1 LTTLGTTRLT
11 TLPNG
16 LRIVTEDMPGLQSA
30 TAGIWVMAGGRHERA
45 DQNGIAHFLEHM
57 AFKGTARRSALQIA
71 EEIEDV
77 GGYINAYTSREMTAY
92 YARILKDDVGLALD
106 VIGDI
111 VLNPA
116 FHTADIETERHVILQ
131 EIGQALD
138 TPDDIVFDWLQEV
151 SYPGQAFG
159 RTILGPEERVAA
171 FGRADLQNFVAENY
185 GPAQMILAAAG
196 GVDHDAIVAQAEAIF
211 GGLQARPQKA
221 FEPARFA
228 GGERREVKD
237 LEQVHFAMAFDA
249 PGYRHPDVYT
259 AQVYAMTM
267 GGGMSSRLFQKIREE
282 RGLCYS
288 IFAQSGAYE
297 DAGQITLYA
306 GTSAE
311 EIGDLTQLTMDELK
325 RAADDMS
332 EAEVARAKA
341 QIKAGMLMGLESP
354 SSRAERIARLLAI
367 YGRVPAVEE
376 AVARIEAVTTA
387 NVRRYAG
394 EMTAA
399 GSALALYG
407 PVQAA
412 PGLEAMKERLQA

>member
-1 LTTLGTTRLT
+1 LTTRLT

-16 LRIVTEDMPGLQSA
+16 LRIVTEHMPGLKSA
-30 TAGIWVMAGGRHERA
+30 SAGVWVMAGGRHERPE
-45 DQNGIAHFLEHM
+45 QNGIAHFLEHM
-57 AFKGTARRSALQIA
+57 AFKGTKRRTALQIA

-92 YARILKDDVGLALD
+92 YARVLEADVGLALD

-116 FHTADIETERHVILQ
+116 FDTKEIEVERHVILQ

-151 SYPGQAFG
+151 SYPDQAFG
-159 RTILGPEERVAA
+159 RTILGPAERVSS
-171 FGRADLQNFVAENY
+171 FSRKDLQGFVKENY

-196 GVDHDAIVAQAEAIF
+196 AVDHDSIVAQAEAIF
-211 GGLQARPQKA
+211 GGLKARPQKP
-221 FEPARFA
+221 FEPAVFK
-228 GGERREVKD
+228 GTERREVKD

-249 PGYRHPDVYT
+249 PGYRHPDVYS

-311 EIGDLTQLTMDELK
+311 EIGDLAQLTVDELK

-332 EAEVARAKA
+332 EAEVARARA

-367 YGRVPAVEE
+367 YGRVPDVDE
-376 AVARIEAVTTA
+376 AVARIDAVSMA
-387 NVRRYAG
+387 DVRRYAG
-394 EMTAA
+394 QLTESGA
-399 GSALALYG
+399 ALALYG
-407 PVQAA
+407 PVERA
-412 PGLEAMKERLQA
+412 PTLDAIKARLRG

>member
-1 LTTLGTTRLT
+1 MATTRLT

-16 LRIVTEDMPGLQSA
+16 LRIVTEHMPGLKSA
-30 TAGIWVMAGGRHERA
+30 SAGVWVMAGGRHERPE
-45 DQNGIAHFLEHM
+45 QNGIAHFLEHM
-57 AFKGTARRSALQIA
+57 AFKGTKRRSALQIA

-92 YARILKDDVGLALD
+92 YARVLEADVGLALD

-116 FHTADIETERHVILQ
+116 FEKKEIEVERHVILQ
-131 EIGQALD
+131 EIGQVLD

-151 SYPGQAFG
+151 SYPDQAFG
-159 RTILGPEERVAA
+159 RTILGPTERVSS
-171 FGRADLQNFVAENY
+171 FSRKDLQGFVKENY

-196 GVDHDAIVAQAEAIF
+196 AVDHDAIVAQAEAIF
-211 GGLQARPQKA
+211 GGLKARPQKA
-221 FEPARFA
+221 FEAATFK
-228 GGERREVKD
+228 GTERREVKD

-297 DAGQITLYA
+297 DAGQITIYA

-311 EIGDLTQLTMDELK
+311 EIGDLAQLTVDELK
-325 RAADDMS
+325 RAEGDMS
-332 EAEVARAKA
+332 EAEVARARS

-367 YGRVPAVEE
+367 YGRVPEVDE
-376 AVARIEAVTTA
+376 AVARIDAVSMA
-387 NVRRYAG
+387 DVRRYAG
-394 EMTAA
+394 QVTES
-399 GSALALYG
+399 GVALALYG
-407 PVQAA
+407 PIEAA
-412 PGLEAMKERLQA
+412 PTLDAIKARLRG

>member
-1 LTTLGTTRLT
+1 MSSGMTRLT

-16 LRIVTEDMPGLQSA
+16 LRIVTEHMPGLQSA
-30 TAGIWVMAGGRHERA
+30 SAGIWVMAGGRHERPE
-45 DQNGIAHFLEHM
+45 QNGIAHFLEHM
-57 AFKGTARRSALQIA
+57 AFKGTKRRTALQIA

-92 YARILKDDVGLALD
+92 YARVLQADVGLALD

-116 FHTADIETERHVILQ
+116 FDKKEIEVERHVILQ

-151 SYPGQAFG
+151 SYPDQAFG
-159 RTILGPEERVAA
+159 RTILGPEERVSS
-171 FGRADLQNFVAENY
+171 FTRKDLQGFVKENY
-185 GPAQMILAAAG
+185 GPGQMILAAAG
-196 GVDHDAIVAQAEAIF
+196 AVDHDAIVAQGEAMF
-211 GGLQARPQKA
+211 GSLKARPQMP
-221 FEPARFA
+221 FEPAGFR
-228 GGERREVKD
+228 GTERREVKD

-306 GTSAE
+306 GTSSE
-311 EIGDLTQLTMDELK
+311 EIGDLVQLTVDELK
-325 RAADDMS
+325 RSADDMS
-332 EAEVARAKA
+332 EAEVARART

-367 YGRVPAVEE
+367 YGRVPGVDE
-376 AVARIEAVTTA
+376 AVLRIDAVSTA
-387 NVRRYAG
+387 DVRRYAG
-394 EMTAA
+394 ELTVS
-399 GSALALYG
+399 GSAMALYG
-407 PVQAA
+407 PVEAA
-412 PGLEAMKERLQA
+412 PTLDDIRARLRA

>member
-1 LTTLGTTRLT
+1 LT

-16 LRIVTEDMPGLQSA
+16 LRIVTEHMPGLKSA
-30 TAGIWVMAGGRHERA
+30 SAGVWVMAGGRHERPE
-45 DQNGIAHFLEHM
+45 QNGIAHFLEHM
-57 AFKGTARRSALQIA
+57 AFKGTKRRTALQIA

-92 YARILKDDVGLALD
+92 YARVLEADVGLALD

-116 FHTADIETERHVILQ
+116 FDTKEIEVERHVILQ

-151 SYPGQAFG
+151 SYPDQAFG
-159 RTILGPEERVAA
+159 RTILGPAERVSS
-171 FGRADLQNFVAENY
+171 FSRKDLQGFVKENY
-185 GPAQMILAAAG
+185 GPAQMVLAAAG
-196 GVDHDAIVAQAEAIF
+196 AVDHDSIVAQAEAIF
-211 GGLQARPQKA
+211 GGLKARPQKP
-221 FEPARFA
+221 FEPAVFK
-228 GGERREVKD
+228 GTERREVKD

-249 PGYRHPDVYT
+249 PGYRHPDVYS

-311 EIGDLTQLTMDELK
+311 EIGDLAQLTVDELK

-332 EAEVARAKA
+332 EAEVARARA

-367 YGRVPAVEE
+367 YGRVPDVDE
-376 AVARIEAVTTA
+376 AVARIDAVSMA
-387 NVRRYAG
+387 DVRRYAG
-394 EMTAA
+394 QLTESGA
-399 GSALALYG
+399 ALALYG
-407 PVQAA
+407 PVERA
-412 PGLEAMKERLQA
+412 PTLDAIKARLRG